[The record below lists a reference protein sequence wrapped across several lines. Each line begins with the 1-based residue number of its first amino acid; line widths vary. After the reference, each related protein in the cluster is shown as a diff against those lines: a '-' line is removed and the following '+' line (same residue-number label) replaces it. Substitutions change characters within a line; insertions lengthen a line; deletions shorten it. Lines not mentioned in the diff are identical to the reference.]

1 MRVVVTGG
9 TGFLGRK
16 LGEALARRGSLS
28 SADDK
33 EHEITEI
40 VLFDR
45 AEPEVPFTDSRIRV
59 VTGDLTSAEDIA
71 RVITPNT
78 GSIFHL
84 AAVVSGEAEQNFD
97 LGLRV
102 NLDGTRTL
110 LEVCRSLAVAPRFI
124 FTSSMAAYGG
134 DLPPVINDTTPINP
148 QTSYGNQKAVCEFL
162 VNDWTRKGF
171 IDGRSLRLPTIVVR
185 PGKPNKAASGF
196 ASSIVRE
203 PLMGRDYVCP
213 VPPETRM
220 WMLSPRRVVEAMMH
234 AHELPAARWGVNR
247 VLNPPGISV
256 SMSEALDAVRR
267 ASGEATASRVSFEPD
282 PFIMRI
288 VAGWPNAFETPRAFA
303 LGFHPDRSIDAIVQE
318 FIEDECPAATQSQ
331 SIDRQ

>member
-1 MRVVVTGG
+1 MRVLVTGG

-16 LGEALARRGSLS
+16 LGEALARRGRLS
-28 SADDK
+28 SADGK
-33 EHEITEI
+33 EHEISEI

-45 AEPEVPFTDSRIRV
+45 AGPEAPFTDRRIRV
-59 VTGDLTSAEDIA
+59 VTGDITSADDIA
-71 RVITPNT
+71 TVITPDT

-84 AAVVSGEAEQNFD
+84 AAVVSGEAEQNFE

-102 NLDGTRTL
+102 NLDGTRAIL
-110 LEVCRSLAVAPRFI
+110 DACHRLSSAPRLI

-134 DLPPVINDTTPINP
+134 ELPAVINDTTPINP
-148 QTSYGNQKAVCEFL
+148 QTSYGNQKAACEFL
-162 VNDWTRKGF
+162 VNDWSRKGF

-196 ASSIVRE
+196 ASSIIRE

-213 VPPETRM
+213 VPPDTRM
-220 WMLSPRRVVEAMMH
+220 WMLSPRRIVEAMIH
-234 AHELPAARWGVNR
+234 AHELPAKSWGVNR

-256 SMSEALDAVRR
+256 SMNEAVDAVRR
-267 ASGEATASRVSFEPD
+267 LGGEAAASRISFEPD

-288 VAGWPNAFETPRAFA
+288 VDGWPKAFETPRALA
-303 LGFHPDRSIDAIVQE
+303 LGFKADDSIDAIVQA
-318 FIEDECPAATQSQ
+318 FIEDERPSSAT
-331 SIDRQ
+331 